1 MYGLH
6 HTTIHINL
14 MSNSMHDLSCL
25 YRYIEDQYDLARWE
39 DLSVSRQ
46 DMFDDTYHYIP
57 TQGWMIL
64 PFIQYHGGEG
74 KGRERSMEA

>member
-1 MYGLH
+1 MIFPASLCSY
-6 HTTIHINL
+6 
-14 MSNSMHDLSCL
+14 D
-25 YRYIEDQYDLARWE
+25 EDQYDLARWE

-46 DMFDDTYHYIP
+46 GMFDDTYHYIP

-74 KGRERSMEA
+74 KGRERSMGG